1 MADLFVSGR
10 IVTALE
16 AAAVAVGRLDAAL
29 AGNPLRRAWTFWSEL
44 DAARRH
50 AEADGRKVDLFR
62 LAAHLH
68 GLPLRLGD
76 TASAPERGRE
86 IAGLNH
92 AVELRSWMAAPDPE
106 QLRLRDIALDSLRA
120 EERGQPVL
128 AAAARGMLDWL
139 AGRGSR
145 PAIRAAIPLYLRER
159 ETTIH
164 VLAAVTGGDALRAGA
179 DDPDGFTEAF
189 LEAAGGGAAQPDGFT
204 VRFLEAVGEEAAE
217 GRDRLLT
224 MEREWREARARVAH
238 RAGARSNSRLP
249 AAVDLLAASPL
260 LSISALADALGC
272 SVEGA
277 SRMLDALVG
286 LEVVAEVTGRT
297 GRGARRL
304 YGLKRLLPIRAE
316 TTAGRRRVR
325 GGRRGRPK
333 RVLTAPFAELAD
345 ESGAAGVTPEADP
358 VEPTRL
364 EAVNFDFDAL
374 DRLIAAADERT
385 RGVRRLLDRIARGDK
400 PFTSAD
406 NDDQVKKSESE

>member
-76 TASAPERGRE
+76 TTSAPERGRE
-86 IAGLNH
+86 IANLNY

-106 QLRLRDIALDSLRA
+106 QQRLRDIALDSLRD
-120 EERGQPVL
+120 RGGGQPALV
-128 AAAARGMLDWL
+128 ATAQGMLDWL
-139 AGRGSR
+139 AGQGSR
-145 PAIRAAIPLYLRER
+145 AAIRAAVPLYLRDR
-159 ETTIH
+159 AITIH
-164 VLAAVTGGDALRAGA
+164 ALAAVTGGDALRAGP
-179 DDPDGFTEAF
+179 DD
-189 LEAAGGGAAQPDGFT
+189 PDGFT
-204 VRFLEAVGEEAAE
+204 VRFLETIQRQAAD

-224 MEREWREARARVAH
+224 MEREWREARIRVDH

-260 LSISALADALGC
+260 LSISALAEALGC

-286 LEVVAEVTGRT
+286 LEVAAEVTGRT

-304 YGLKRLLPIRAE
+304 YGLRRLLPIRAE
-316 TTAGRRRVR
+316 TTATRRRAR
-325 GGRRGRPK
+325 GGQRGRPK
-333 RVLTAPFAELAD
+333 RVLPAPFAELAD
-345 ESGAAGVTPEADP
+345 EPKAAAGAPDAEP
-358 VEPTRL
+358 VEPARL
-364 EAVNFDFDAL
+364 AAVSFDFDAL

-385 RGVRRLLDRIARGDK
+385 RGVRRLLDRIARGEK
-400 PFTSAD
+400 PFPPGDETEEPGTTS
-406 NDDQVKKSESE
+406 S

>member
-1 MADLFVSGR
+1 MAELFVSGG

-16 AAAVAVGRLDAAL
+16 QAAVAVGRLDAAL

-50 AEADGRKVDLFR
+50 AEADGRRVELFR

-86 IAGLNH
+86 IAGLNY
-92 AVELRSWMAAPDPE
+92 AIDLRSWMAAPDPE
-106 QLRLRDIALDSLRA
+106 QVRLREIALDSLRA

-128 AAAARGMLDWL
+128 AAAARGMLNWL
-139 AGRGSR
+139 ARLGSR
-145 PAIRAAIPLYLRER
+145 PAIRTAVPLYLRDR
-159 ETTIH
+159 GITIH
-164 VLAAVTGGDALRAGA
+164 ALAAVTGGDALRAGP
-179 DDPDGFTEAF
+179 DD
-189 LEAAGGGAAQPDGFT
+189 PDGFT
-204 VRFLEAVGEEAAE
+204 VRFLETVQREAAD
-217 GRDRLLT
+217 GRDLLLT
-224 MEREWREARARVAH
+224 MEREWRHARLLVDH

-260 LSISALADALGC
+260 LSISALAEALGC

-277 SRMLDALVG
+277 SRMLDSLVQ
-286 LEVVAEVTGRT
+286 LEVAAEVTGRT

-316 TTAGRRRVR
+316 TTAGRRRTK
-325 GGRRGRPK
+325 GGQRGRPK

-345 ESGAAGVTPEADP
+345 DSGAAEVTPDAELVKP
-358 VEPTRL
+358 VRL
-364 EAVNFDFDAL
+364 AAVSFDFDAL

-385 RGVRRLLDRIARGDK
+385 RGVRRLLERIARGDK
-400 PFTSAD
+400 PYVGR
-406 NDDQVKKSESE
+406 QR

>member
-1 MADLFVSGR
+1 MADLFVSGG

-50 AEADGRKVDLFR
+50 AEADGRRVDLFR

-86 IAGLNH
+86 IAGLNY
-92 AVELRSWMAAPDPE
+92 AIELRSWMAAPDPE
-106 QLRLRDIALDSLRA
+106 QVRLREIALDSLRA

-128 AAAARGMLDWL
+128 AAAARGMLNWL
-139 AGRGSR
+139 AGLGSR
-145 PAIRAAIPLYLRER
+145 PAIRTAVPLYLRDR
-159 ETTIH
+159 GITIH
-164 VLAAVTGGDALRAGA
+164 ALAAVTGGDALRAGP
-179 DDPDGFTEAF
+179 DD
-189 LEAAGGGAAQPDGFT
+189 PDGFT
-204 VRFLEAVGEEAAE
+204 VRFLETVQREAAE
-217 GRDRLLT
+217 GRDLLLT
-224 MEREWREARARVAH
+224 MEREWREARIRVDH

-260 LSISALADALGC
+260 LSISALAEALGC

-277 SRMLDALVG
+277 SRMLDSLVQ

-316 TTAGRRRVR
+316 TTAVRRRTR
-325 GGRRGRPK
+325 GGQRGRPK

-345 ESGAAGVTPEADP
+345 DSGAAGVTPDAEL
-358 VEPTRL
+358 VEPVRL
-364 EAVNFDFDAL
+364 AAVSFDFDAL

>member
-16 AAAVAVGRLDAAL
+16 AAVAVGRLDAAL

-50 AEADGRKVDLFR
+50 AEADGRRVDLFR

-92 AVELRSWMAAPDPE
+92 AVALRSWMAAPDPE
-106 QLRLRDIALDSLRA
+106 QARLRDIALDSLRA
-120 EERGQPVL
+120 AERGQPALV
-128 AAAARGMLDWL
+128 ATAQGMLAWL
-139 AGRGSR
+139 AGQGSR
-145 PAIRAAIPLYLRER
+145 PAIRAAVPLYLRDR
-159 ETTIH
+159 GITIH
-164 VLAAVTGGDALRAGA
+164 ALAAVTGGDALRAGP
-179 DDPDGFTEAF
+179 DD
-189 LEAAGGGAAQPDGFT
+189 PDGFT
-204 VRFLEAVGEEAAE
+204 VRFLDAVRREAAD
-217 GRDRLLT
+217 GRDLLLT
-224 MEREWREARARVAH
+224 MEREWREARSRGDH

-260 LSISALADALGC
+260 LSISALAEALGC

-286 LEVVAEVTGRT
+286 LEVAAEVTGRT

-316 TTAGRRRVR
+316 TTAVQRRTK
-325 GGRRGRPK
+325 GGQRGRPK

-345 ESGAAGVTPEADP
+345 DPGAAAGTRDAEP
-358 VEPTRL
+358 VEPARR
-364 EAVNFDFDAL
+364 APVSFDFDAL

-385 RGVRRLLDRIARGDK
+385 RGVRRLLDRVARGEK
-400 PFTSAD
+400 PFPPGDRAD
-406 NDDQVKKSESE
+406 EPGPAGS